1 MSRFDF
7 ESSIKVQI
15 ERLKKKKKSKL
26 SPIGTE
32 RRKGGNWDRDLF
44 VLEASP
50 DVAELLVDAKALLL
64 LVLAVANVADEDG
77 ETSHSRQGHLLR
89 SSYGSTA
96 EELLEGLESS
106 IYLSGTGFFFYLLLL
121 FF

>member
-15 ERLKKKKKSKL
+15 ERLKKKSKL

-106 IYLSGTGFFFYLLLL
+106 IYLSGIGFFFYLLLL